1 MPDGDEREQVLD
13 RATSLAL
20 LRSVAVGR
28 VAWATDSGEA
38 VVLPVNFAVD
48 GDDVLFRT
56 AAGAKLD
63 AVRSG
68 RIISFEADDL
78 EPGLHLGWSVMVS
91 GPAEVVAE
99 EDQDSLDQVPL
110 PWDRAPKPFLVR
122 LHVSRVGG
130 RQLPL
135 RPGGVTYERQNGG

>member
-1 MPDGDEREQVLD
+1 MPGDEREQVLD
-13 RATSLAL
+13 RDTSLEL
-20 LRSVAVGR
+20 LHSVYVGR

-38 VVLPVNFAVD
+38 IVLPVNFVVD

-78 EPGLHLGWSVMVS
+78 EPALHVGWSVLVT
-91 GPAEVVAE
+91 GPAEVEPAE
-99 EDQDSLDQVPL
+99 QDRFSAAPL
-110 PWDRAPKPFLVR
+110 PWDREPKPFLVR
-122 LHVSRVGG
+122 LRGLRISG
-130 RQLPL
+130 RRLPL
-135 RPGGVTYERQNGG
+135 HAGGVIIERQNDG